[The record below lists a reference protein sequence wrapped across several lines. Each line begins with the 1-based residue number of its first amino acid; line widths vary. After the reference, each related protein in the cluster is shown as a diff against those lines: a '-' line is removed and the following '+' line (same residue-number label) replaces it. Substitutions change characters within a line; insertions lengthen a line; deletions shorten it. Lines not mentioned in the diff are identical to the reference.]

1 MEPQLSKFEEAIDR
15 IFDRLSATW
24 GRDFMN
30 QWEGLKG
37 DKIKAAWAH
46 ELSGYNPDLKPNPEL
61 VSTKKLMQ
69 PIAWA
74 LENLP
79 EKPLNA
85 IQFRA
90 LCQRAPAPVMLRLPE
105 PAADPDRV
113 AAELDK
119 LAPARQTVASA
130 GPVDHKAWARRLV
143 ANHAAGICVSVGP
156 LRFAREALGLPTDRV
171 HA

>member
-1 MEPQLSKFEEAIDR
+1 MEPQLSRFEEAINR
-15 IFDRLSATW
+15 MFDRLSATW

-46 ELSGYNPDLKPNPEL
+46 ELSGYNASLKPNPEL
-61 VSTKKLMQ
+61 VDNRKLLQ

-79 EKPLNA
+79 EKPMNA

-90 LCQRAPAPVMLRLPE
+90 LCQRAPVPDTLRLPE
-105 PAADPDRV
+105 PSAN
-113 AAELDK
+113 
-119 LAPARQTVASA
+119 PARMEQERSRCAVLTSQHRSGGAGSTASK
-130 GPVDHKAWARRLV
+130 DWARKIISR
-143 ANHAAGICVSVGP
+143 HQAGERVNVGP
-156 LRFAREALGLPTDRV
+156 LRDARIALGMGV
-171 HA
+171 